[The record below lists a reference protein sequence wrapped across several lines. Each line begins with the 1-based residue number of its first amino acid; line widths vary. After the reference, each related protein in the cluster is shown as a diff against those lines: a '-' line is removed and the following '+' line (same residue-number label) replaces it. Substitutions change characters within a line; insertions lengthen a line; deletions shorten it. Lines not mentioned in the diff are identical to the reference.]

1 MQVFTT
7 PGGKFKDTAQI
18 YKRPGEKIRITLPIE
33 FEGRK
38 YREVLYNKTFL
49 GKMAR
54 NIEGMIFLTE
64 NGEYVSNTRIKRE
77 LSSLGYYFENM
88 LDDKSINEIKKAM
101 IPELEIEKQIADYEQ
116 IIKAVEMMSTSK
128 ISGIDTVVSILNKLP
143 EYKKEN
149 NKVIEAYLNKVQS
162 IKAVEFFF
170 NESLYNE
177 LYSCY
182 QEILAAN
189 FKRVKL
195 VSTGRSFYDDI
206 KSEGKKRRRSLS
218 SRLKPHDVFMG
229 LNKIPVEMDRLKN
242 IVSVYESVL
251 NMKPEEYIKHLKS
264 IEKNNINN
272 RIQLIR

>member
-7 PGGKFKDTAQI
+7 PEGKFKDTAHI

-49 GKMAR
+49 GKMTR
-54 NIEGMIFLTE
+54 NIEGMIFLNE
-64 NGEYVSNTRIKRE
+64 NGEYVSDARIKRE

-88 LDDKSINEIKKAM
+88 LDDKSINDIKKAL
-101 IPELEIEKQIADYEQ
+101 IPELEIEKQIVDYGQ
-116 IIKAVEMMSTSK
+116 IIKAVEVINISD
-128 ISGIDTVVSILNKLP
+128 ISGKDTVVSVLNKLP

-162 IKAVEFFF
+162 INPGEFVF
-170 NESLYNE
+170 NVSSYNE
-177 LYSCY
+177 LYSLY
-182 QEILAAN
+182 KEILAAN

-195 VSTGRSFYDDI
+195 VSTGKAFYDDI
-206 KSEGKKRRRSLS
+206 KSGGRKRRRSLF
-218 SRLKPHDVFMG
+218 SRLNHHDIFMG
-229 LNKIPVEMDRLKN
+229 LTKISVEMDRLKS
-242 IVSVYESVL
+242 IVSVYESVSD
-251 NMKPEEYIKHLKS
+251 MKPEEYIKHLKS
-264 IEKNNINN
+264 IEKNNINS